1 MKRSVPDPVS
11 NSVSDPLGRRRFL
24 KLSSLVGAG
33 LVLGSY
39 LRFSDDAFAMELRGG
54 SEPAPEGAKLGAFVR
69 IAPDGR
75 VFIAAHVP
83 EIGQGV
89 RTSLP
94 MVVAEEL
101 DVDWRSVTVEPVPLD
116 PAFRGQFA
124 GGSSTTPSNFTPL
137 RRAGAAARV
146 LLIAAAAQT
155 WGVPADECRAE
166 SGAVIHAASGRRAA
180 YAELVALAATL
191 PVPAAESVPLKDP
204 KDYKIIGQRI
214 GGVDNPAIVTG
225 RPLFGIDQTPPGL
238 LHAAYV
244 KCPVFGGK
252 VASVDLDAAKKLP
265 GVVDA
270 FVVEGTR
277 NLNGLMPGV
286 AIVAKSTWSAIQA
299 RRELKVTWDEGARAG
314 DSWNDFVRQAGAL
327 AGKPGQQT
335 PRNDGDVAKVFSAS
349 GAKTVEATYVYP
361 FIGHTNLE
369 PQNCT
374 AWFRD
379 GTLEVWA
386 PSQNPGAGQK
396 MIADTLGLSAD
407 KIRVN
412 ITRIG
417 GGFGRR
423 LESDFMVEAA
433 AIAMKVSAPVKLT
446 WTREEDMRHDH
457 YRPGGIHHLRGAV
470 DAQGALAAW
479 HGHFVTFGN
488 APGRAGSG
496 AGMSGNEF
504 PAHYLADYR
513 QEQSVLVCGV
523 PMGYWRAP
531 GSCTLAWVTQC
542 FFDELAHAAGAD
554 PFRFRLKLL
563 ENPLQP
569 KPPRGGFDPVRMRG
583 VLVDA
588 AERAGWDGPPLP
600 RGRGRGIAFYFSHR
614 GYFAIVAEL
623 TVTPAGEL
631 TVDRV
636 VVSGDVGSPIINPS
650 GAENQVAGS
659 VVDGLSA
666 AWVQADDL
674 KDGRITAG
682 NFDAHPILRMPAS
695 PKVIDIRFI
704 QTDNPPTGLGE
715 PALPPLAPA
724 VCNAIFAA
732 TGKRVRTLPI
742 AQTDLSWT

>member
-1 MKRSVPDPVS
+1 MKNADSALP
-11 NSVSDPLGRRRFL
+11 GRRRFL
-24 KLSSLVGAG
+24 KLSALAGAG

-39 LRFSDDAFAMELRGG
+39 LRFTGDAFAVELRGG
-54 SEPAPEGAKLGAFVR
+54 AEAPPEGAQLGAFVR

-94 MVVAEEL
+94 MIVADEL
-101 DVDWRSVTVEPVPLD
+101 EVDWRSVTVQPVPLD

-146 LLIAAAAQT
+146 MLIEAAART
-155 WGVPADECRAE
+155 WGVPAQECRAE
-166 SGAVIHAASGRRAA
+166 AGAVVHAASGRRAA

-191 PVPAAESVPLKDP
+191 PVPSADSIPLKDP
-204 KDYKIIGQRI
+204 KNYTIIGRRI

-225 RPLFGIDQTPPGL
+225 RPLFGIDQTLPGM
-238 LHAAYV
+238 LHAVYV
-244 KCPVFGGK
+244 KSPVFGGK
-252 VASVDLDAAKKLP
+252 VASVDLETAKKLP

-270 FVVEGTR
+270 FVIEGTR

-286 AIVAKSTWSAIQA
+286 AIVAKSTWAAFQA
-299 RRELKVTWDEGARAG
+299 RRELKVTWDEGARAT
-314 DSWNDFVRQAGAL
+314 DSWEGFLRQAREAL
-327 AGKPGQQT
+327 AAPGQQT
-335 PRNDGDVAKVFSAS
+335 PRNDGDVAQAFA
-349 GAKTVEATYVYP
+349 GAGVKTVEAEYVYP

-379 GTLEVWA
+379 GALELWA
-386 PSQNPGAGQK
+386 PSQNPGSGQK
-396 MIADTLGLSAD
+396 LIADTLGLSPD

-412 ITRIG
+412 ITRVG

-433 AIAMKVSAPVKLT
+433 AIALKVAAPVKLT
-446 WTREEDMRHDH
+446 WSREDDMRHDH
-457 YRPGGIHHLRGAV
+457 YRPGGAHRLRGAV
-470 DAQGALAAW
+470 DAQGALLAW
-479 HGHFVTFGN
+479 HGHFATFGN

-496 AGMSGNEF
+496 AGISGNEF
-504 PAHYLADYR
+504 PAHYLAHYR
-513 QEQSVLVCGV
+513 QEMSVLVCGI

-554 PFRFRLKLL
+554 PYRFRLKLL

-569 KPPRGGFDPVRMRG
+569 RPPRGGFDPGRMRG

-588 AERAGWDGPPLP
+588 AERAGWDGPALP

-614 GYFAIVAEL
+614 GYFAIVAEV

-636 VVSGDVGSPIINPS
+636 VASGDVGSPIINPS
-650 GAENQVAGS
+650 GAENQVEGS
-659 VVDGLSA
+659 IVDGLSA

-674 KDGRITAG
+674 KDGRVVAG
-682 NFDAHPILRMPAS
+682 NFDAHPILRMPAA
-695 PKVIDIRFI
+695 PRKIDIRLI
-704 QTDNPPTGLGE
+704 QTDNAPTGLGE

-732 TGKRVRTLPI
+732 TGKRIRVLPI
-742 AQTDLSWT
+742 AQTDLSWS